1 MSSRKSHLRP
11 FRSLSAATVVA
22 LLMLLPHTGLAGGRT
37 GDVYV
42 LTNQPTGNA
51 VMVFHRDAA
60 GMLTIEGSFA
70 SGGNGFGS
78 GPDPLGSQGAV
89 VLGEDNCLLFA
100 VNAGSNSISVFAVSG
115 DHLTLLDTVSS
126 GGIEPVSV
134 TVQHDLVYVVNA
146 GGTPNISGFR
156 IEPGPK
162 ILAPLPGSTQNLPGG
177 AAAAPAE
184 VAFNSDGNA
193 LLVTEK
199 GTSLIDTFIVDDDGV
214 ALPGVSFPS
223 NGATPF
229 GFALVHNNVAVVSDA
244 AGGPSGTSALS
255 SYEVGEDRNLEVITP
270 ALGDTQKAACW
281 VVVTRNGRFAYTSN
295 TASSTISSYTISEE
309 GDLALMNVTAAS
321 GNIPLD
327 MALSR
332 NGRFLYA
339 RNAGNSAVTGF
350 RVEANGSLTPVT
362 SAAGLPA
369 RAAGIAAR

>member
-60 GMLTIEGSFA
+60 GMLTFAGSFA

-89 VLGEDNCLLFA
+89 VLGEDNRLLFA

-115 DHLTLLDTVSS
+115 DSLTLLDTVSS
-126 GGIEPVSV
+126 GGIEPVSL
-134 TVQHDLVYVVNA
+134 TVRHDLVYVVNT
-146 GGTPNISGFR
+146 GGTPNISGFH
-156 IEPGPK
+156 IEPGAK
-162 ILAPLPGSTQNLPGG
+162 ILAPLSGSTQNLPGG

-184 VAFNSDGNA
+184 VAFNSDGSA

-199 GTSLIDTFIVDDDGV
+199 GTNLIDTFTVDDDGV
-214 ALPGVSFPS
+214 AQPGVSFPS

-229 GFALVHNNVAVVSDA
+229 GFAFGHNNVAVVSDA

-255 SYEVGEDRNLEVITP
+255 SYEVDEDGNLEVITP

-295 TASSTISSYTISEE
+295 TASDTISSYTISEE

-362 SAAGLPA
+362 RAAGLPA
-369 RAAGIAAR
+369 GAAGIAAR

>member
-1 MSSRKSHLRP
+1 MEVGKMSSRKSHLRM
-11 FRSLSAATVVA
+11 FRSLSAATLVA
-22 LLMLLPHTGLAGGRT
+22 LLMLLPQTSLAGGRA

-60 GMLTIEGSFA
+60 GMLTFAGSFA

-89 VLGEDNCLLFA
+89 VLGEDNRLLFA

-134 TVQHDLVYVVNA
+134 TVRHDLVYVVNA

-162 ILAPLPGSTQNLPGG
+162 ILAPLSGSTQNLPGG
-177 AAAAPAE
+177 AAAAPAD

-214 ALPGVSFPS
+214 ALAGVSFPS

-229 GFALVHNNVAVVSDA
+229 GFAFAHNNVAVVSDA

-255 SYEVGEDRNLEVITP
+255 SYGVDEDGNLEVITP

-295 TASSTISSYTISEE
+295 TASDTISSYTISEE
-309 GDLALMNVTAAS
+309 A
-321 GNIPLD
+321 
-327 MALSR
+327 
-332 NGRFLYA
+332 
-339 RNAGNSAVTGF
+339 
-350 RVEANGSLTPVT
+350 T
-362 SAAGLPA
+362 SH
-369 RAAGIAAR
+369 

>member
-11 FRSLSAATVVA
+11 FRSLLAVTVVA
-22 LLMLLPHTGLAGGRT
+22 LLMLLPHNGLAGGRT

-42 LTNQPTGNA
+42 LTNQVSGNA
-51 VMVFHRDAA
+51 VMVFHRDAD
-60 GMLTIEGSFA
+60 GVLTPAGSFA

-89 VLGEDNCLLFA
+89 VLGEDNRLLFA

-134 TVQHDLVYVVNA
+134 TVRHDLVYVVNA

-162 ILAPLPGSTQNLPGG
+162 ILAPLSGSTQNLPGG

-184 VAFNSDGNA
+184 VAFNSDGSV

-199 GTSLIDTFIVDDDGV
+199 GTNLIDTFTVDDDGV
-214 ALPGVSFPS
+214 AQPGVSFPS

-229 GFALVHNNVAVVSDA
+229 GFAFDHNNVAVVSDA

-255 SYEVGEDRNLEVITP
+255 SYEVDEDGNLEVITP

-281 VVVTRNGRFAYTSN
+281 VMVTRNGRFAYTSN
-295 TASSTISSYTISEE
+295 TASSTISSFTISEE
-309 GDLALMNVTAAS
+309 GDLALMDVTAAS

-369 RAAGIAAR
+369 GAAGIAAR

>member
-1 MSSRKSHLRP
+1 MAANFERRTQI
-11 FRSLSAATVVA
+11 FSLLVVTIPVVA
-22 LLMLLPHTGLAGGRT
+22 RAQALPVRNLHVSL
-37 GDVYV
+37 DEPVYTSLPV
-42 LTNQPTGNA
+42 WIKADLGHPYEARYPYREDPSDFGPNEIELKRGSE
-51 VMVFHRDAA
+51 
-60 GMLTIEGSFA
+60 TI
-70 SGGNGFGS
+70 
-78 GPDPLGSQGAV
+78 
-89 VLGEDNCLLFA
+89 
-100 VNAGSNSISVFAVSG
+100 
-115 DHLTLLDTVSS
+115 SS

-162 ILAPLPGSTQNLPGG
+162 ILAPLSGSTQNLPGG

-184 VAFNSDGNA
+184 VAFNSDGNV

-229 GFALVHNNVAVVSDA
+229 GFAFGHNNVAVVSDA

-255 SYEVGEDRNLEVITP
+255 SYEVDEDGNPEVITP

-295 TASSTISSYTISEE
+295 TGSNTISSYTISEE
-309 GDLALMNVTAAS
+309 GDLALMNVTAAN

-327 MALSR
+327 MALTR

-369 RAAGIAAR
+369 GAAGIAAR

>member
-1 MSSRKSHLRP
+1 MSSGKSYLRP
-11 FRSLSAATVVA
+11 FRSLSAASVVV
-22 LLMLLPHTGLAGGRT
+22 LLMLLPQPGLAGDRT

-60 GMLTIEGSFA
+60 GMLTFAGSFA

-89 VLGEDNCLLFA
+89 VLGEDNRLLFA
-100 VNAGSNSISVFAVSG
+100 VNAGSNSLSVFAVSG

-126 GGIEPVSV
+126 GGIEPDSV
-134 TVQHDLVYVVNA
+134 IVRHDLVYVVNA
-146 GGTPNISGFR
+146 GGTPNISGFL

-162 ILAPLPGSTQNLPGG
+162 ILAPLSGSTQNLPGG

-184 VAFNSDGNA
+184 VAFNSDGSV

-199 GTSLIDTFIVDDDGV
+199 ATNLIDTFTVDDDGV
-214 ALPGVSFPS
+214 ARPGVSFPS

-229 GFALVHNNVAVVSDA
+229 GFAFGHNNVAVVSDA

-255 SYEVGEDRNLEVITP
+255 SYEVDEDGNLEVITP

-350 RVEANGSLTPVT
+350 SVEANGNLTPVT
-362 SAAGLPA
+362 SVAGMPA
-369 RAAGIAAR
+369 GAAGIAAR

>member
-11 FRSLSAATVVA
+11 FRSLSAATVFA

-60 GMLTIEGSFA
+60 GMLTFAGSFA

-89 VLGEDNCLLFA
+89 VLGEDNRLLFA

-115 DHLTLLDTVSS
+115 DSLTLLDTVSS
-126 GGIEPVSV
+126 GGIEPVSL
-134 TVQHDLVYVVNA
+134 TVRHDLVYVVNT
-146 GGTPNISGFR
+146 GGTPNISGFH
-156 IEPGPK
+156 IEPGAK
-162 ILAPLPGSTQNLPGG
+162 ILAPLSGSTQNLPGG

-184 VAFNSDGNA
+184 VAFNSDGSA

-199 GTSLIDTFIVDDDGV
+199 GTNLIDTFTVDDDGV
-214 ALPGVSFPS
+214 AQPGVSFPS

-229 GFALVHNNVAVVSDA
+229 GFALGHNNVAVVSDA

-255 SYEVGEDRNLEVITP
+255 SYEVDEDGNLEVITP

-295 TASSTISSYTISEE
+295 TASDTISSYTISEE

-362 SAAGLPA
+362 RAAGLPA
-369 RAAGIAAR
+369 GAAGIAAR

>member
-1 MSSRKSHLRP
+1 
-11 FRSLSAATVVA
+11 
-22 LLMLLPHTGLAGGRT
+22 MLLPQTSLAGGGT

-60 GMLTIEGSFA
+60 GMLTFAGSFA
-70 SGGNGFGS
+70 SGGKGAGT
-78 GPDPLGSQGAV
+78 GADPLGSQGAV
-89 VLGEDNCLLFA
+89 VLSEDNHLLFA
-100 VNAGSNSISVFAVSG
+100 VNAGSSSISVFSVSG
-115 DHLTLLDTVSS
+115 DGLTLLDTVSS
-126 GGIEPVSV
+126 GGVEPLSL
-134 TVQHDLVYVVNA
+134 TVRRDLVYVVNS
-146 GGTPNISGFR
+146 GGNPNISGFR
-156 IEPGPK
+156 IEPAGCPCGRSK
-162 ILAPLPGSTQNLPGG
+162 ILAPLSGSTHNLPGG

-184 VAFNSDGNA
+184 VAFNSDGSV

-199 GTSLIDTFIVDDDGV
+199 GTNLIDTFTVDDDGV
-214 ALPGVSFPS
+214 AQPGVSFPS

-229 GFALVHNNVAVVSDA
+229 GFGFGHNNIAVVSDA

-255 SYEVGEDRNLEVITP
+255 SYEVDEDGGNLEVITP

-281 VVVTRNGRFAYTSN
+281 VVVTKNGRFAYTSN
-295 TASSTISSYTISEE
+295 TGSNTISSYTISEE

-369 RAAGIAAR
+369 GAAGIAAR

>member
-60 GMLTIEGSFA
+60 GMLTFAGSFA

-89 VLGEDNCLLFA
+89 VLGEDNRLLFA

-115 DHLTLLDTVSS
+115 DSLTLLDTVSS
-126 GGIEPVSV
+126 GGIEPVSL
-134 TVQHDLVYVVNA
+134 TVRHDLVYVVNA

-162 ILAPLPGSTQNLPGG
+162 ILAPLSGSTQNLPGG

-184 VAFNSDGNA
+184 VAFNSEGSV

-199 GTSLIDTFIVDDDGV
+199 GTNVIDTFTVDDDGV
-214 ALPGVSFPS
+214 AQPGVSFPS

-229 GFALVHNNVAVVSDA
+229 GFAFGHNNVAVVSDA

-255 SYEVGEDRNLEVITP
+255 SYEVDEDGNLEAITP

-339 RNAGNSAVTGF
+339 RNAGNSAVNGF

-362 SAAGLPA
+362 SAGGLPA
-369 RAAGIAAR
+369 GAAGIAAR

>member
-1 MSSRKSHLRP
+1 MSSCRSHLRVV
-11 FRSLSAATVVA
+11 RLLSAATVAA
-22 LLMLLPHTGLAGGRT
+22 LLMLLPQTGLAGDRT

-51 VMVFHRDAA
+51 VMVFHRDAV
-60 GMLTIEGSFA
+60 GMLTFAGSFA
-70 SGGNGFGS
+70 SGGTGAGT
-78 GPDPLGSQGAV
+78 GADPLGSQGAV
-89 VLGEDNCLLFA
+89 VLGEDNRLLFA

-134 TVQHDLVYVVNA
+134 TVRHDLVYVVNA

-162 ILAPLPGSTQNLPGG
+162 ILAPLSGSTQNLPGG

-184 VAFNSDGNA
+184 VAFNSDGSV

-199 GTSLIDTFIVDDDGV
+199 GTNVIDTFTVDDDGV
-214 ALPGVSFPS
+214 AQPGVSFPS

-229 GFALVHNNVAVVSDA
+229 GFALGHNNVAVVSDA

-255 SYEVGEDRNLEVITP
+255 SYEVGEDGNLEVITP
-270 ALGDTQKAACW
+270 ALGDSQKAACW

-295 TASSTISSYTISEE
+295 TASNTISGYTISEE

-369 RAAGIAAR
+369 GAAGIAAR

>member
-1 MSSRKSHLRP
+1 MSSCRSHLRVV
-11 FRSLSAATVVA
+11 RLLSAATVAA
-22 LLMLLPHTGLAGGRT
+22 LLMLLPQTGLAGDRA

-60 GMLTIEGSFA
+60 GTLTLAGSFA
-70 SGGNGFGS
+70 RGGNGAGT
-78 GPDPLGSQGAV
+78 GADPLGSQGAV
-89 VLGEDNCLLFA
+89 VLGEDNRLLFA

-162 ILAPLPGSTQNLPGG
+162 ILAPLSGSTQNLPGG

-184 VAFNSDGNA
+184 VAFNSDGNV

-229 GFALVHNNVAVVSDA
+229 GFAFGHNNVAVVSDA

-255 SYEVGEDRNLEVITP
+255 SYEVDEDGNLEVITP

-295 TASSTISSYTISEE
+295 TGSNTISSYTISEE

-327 MALSR
+327 IALSR

-362 SAAGLPA
+362 SAGGLPA
-369 RAAGIAAR
+369 GAAGIAAR

>member
-60 GMLTIEGSFA
+60 GMLTFAGSFA

-89 VLGEDNCLLFA
+89 VLGEDNRLLFA

-115 DHLTLLDTVSS
+115 DSLTLLDTVSS
-126 GGIEPVSV
+126 GGIEPVSL
-134 TVQHDLVYVVNA
+134 TVRHDLVYVVNA

-162 ILAPLPGSTQNLPGG
+162 ILAPLSGSTQNLPGG

-184 VAFNSDGNA
+184 VAFNSDGSA
-193 LLVTEK
+193 LVVTEK
-199 GTSLIDTFIVDDDGV
+199 GTNLIDTFTVDDDGV
-214 ALPGVSFPS
+214 AQPGVSFPS

-229 GFALVHNNVAVVSDA
+229 GFAFGHNNVAVVSDA

-255 SYEVGEDRNLEVITP
+255 SYEVDEDGNLEVITP

-295 TASSTISSYTISEE
+295 TASDTISSYTISEE

-362 SAAGLPA
+362 RAAGLPA
-369 RAAGIAAR
+369 GAAGIAAR

>member
-11 FRSLSAATVVA
+11 FRSLSAATVIA
-22 LLMLLPHTGLAGGRT
+22 LLMLLPHNGLAGGRS

-42 LTNQPTGNA
+42 LTNQVSGNA
-51 VMVFHRDAA
+51 VMVFHRDAY
-60 GMLTIEGSFA
+60 GVLTPAGSFA

-89 VLGEDNCLLFA
+89 VLSEDNRLLFA
-100 VNAGSNSISVFAVSG
+100 VNAGSNSISVFVVSG

-126 GGIEPVSV
+126 GGIEPVSL
-134 TVQHDLVYVVNA
+134 TVRHDLVYVVNA

-156 IEPGPK
+156 IEPGAK
-162 ILAPLPGSTQNLPGG
+162 ILAPFSGSTQNLPGG

-184 VAFNSDGNA
+184 VAFNSDGSV

-199 GTSLIDTFIVDDDGV
+199 GTNLIDTFTVDDDGV
-214 ALPGVSFPS
+214 AQPGVSFPS

-229 GFALVHNNVAVVSDA
+229 GFAFGHNNVAVVSDA

-255 SYEVGEDRNLEVITP
+255 SYEVDENGNLEVITP

-295 TASSTISSYTISEE
+295 TASSTISTYTISDE
-309 GDLALMNVTAAS
+309 GDLTLMNVTAAS

-369 RAAGIAAR
+369 GAAGIAAR